1 MSGKHVDLLTHY
13 YEPGTVPL
21 TEYPRPHF
29 YRDSYLIL
37 NGVWDYAITKDLEV
51 RQFDGDILVPFS
63 PESILSGVKRTL
75 DKDHY
80 LFYHRVVTL
89 PQDFRKDKLLL
100 HFGAV
105 DQEVDVYI
113 NNEFVKSNHLPFL
126 PFSIDITKHVKS
138 DTFEILLR
146 VKDATRHA
154 THLIGKQNEKRGG
167 IWYTPQ
173 SGIWQTVWLESLPD
187 SYLNHVEIASLFD
200 EKKVRFTFD
209 KVGDGDVKVKVSFA
223 NHILYEGETNESS
236 LTIDFDN
243 IHPWSVETPHLYQVE
258 YTFEDDKVQ
267 SYFAFRKITTNIDK
281 NGIKRFYLNDKP
293 IFQSGILDQGYYSD
307 GLLTPPSDQA
317 MIDDILLLK
326 NMGFNMLRKHI
337 KVEPLRFYYHCDRL
351 GMLVWQDMICLVP
364 PKTYNLNGMKA
375 MFFDIHPSDQ
385 HTKRFGVT
393 KQAQKN
399 HYYQSLEIMI
409 NLLKPFP
416 SIVTWV
422 PFNEGWGQFD
432 SKRAIELIMKH
443 DKTRLIDHASGW
455 SDQKVG
461 DYYSRHIYFTKLKI
475 IPKKVNHRIIAITEF
490 GGYSHS
496 IPKHVFNP
504 FKEFGYKRF
513 DSLNELGNAFESL
526 YFAQVLP
533 LIKEGLSAII
543 YTQLSDV
550 EDEVNGLITYDRKV
564 IKFDPHQVAHINQ
577 QLYQAFDSLV
587 D

>member
-1 MSGKHVDLLTHY
+1 MSGKQVDLLTKY

-29 YRDSYLIL
+29 FRDSYLIL

-51 RQFDGDILVPFS
+51 THFDGDILVPFS

-75 DKDHY
+75 DKNHY
-80 LFYHRVVTL
+80 LFYHRVVTM

-105 DQEVDVYI
+105 DQEVDVFI

-126 PFSIDITKHVKS
+126 PFSIDITKQVKS
-138 DTFEILLR
+138 DAFEILLR
-146 VKDATRHA
+146 VKDATRHSS
-154 THLIGKQNEKRGG
+154 HLIGKQNEKRGG

-173 SGIWQTVWLESLPD
+173 SGIWQTVWLESLPVN
-187 SYLNHVEIASLFD
+187 YLNHVEIVPLFD
-200 EKKVRFTFD
+200 EKQVRFTFD
-209 KVGDGDVKVKVSFA
+209 KVGDGNVKVKVSFA
-223 NHILYEGETNESS
+223 NHILYEGVTNEST
-236 LTIDFDN
+236 LTVDLED

-258 YTFEDDKVQ
+258 YTFMDDKVQ
-267 SYFAFRKITTNIDK
+267 AYFAFRKITTDTDK
-281 NGIKRFYLNDKP
+281 HGVKRFYLNDKP

-393 KQAQKN
+393 NEAQKN

-432 SKRAIELIMKH
+432 SKRALDLIRKY

-475 IPKKVNHRIIAITEF
+475 SPQKVNNRIIAITEF

-496 IPKHVFNP
+496 ISQHVFNP

-513 DSLNELGNAFESL
+513 DSLNELSRAFESL
-526 YFAQVLP
+526 YSEQVLP

-564 IKFDPHQVAHINQ
+564 IKFDPHQVTHINQ
-577 QLYQAFDSLV
+577 QLYQAFESLV